1 MIRARWNLLVGFR
14 IFTDRIDNPND
25 KQIVCEPFYGS
36 ASYIIV
42 FSIKYR
48 TELKRD

>member
-1 MIRARWNLLVGFR
+1 MIRVRCKLSAGFR
-14 IFTDRIDNPND
+14 ILTDRIDNPND
-25 KQIVCEPFYGS
+25 KEIVCEPFYGS

-42 FSIKYR
+42 FSIKYK

>member
-1 MIRARWNLLVGFR
+1 MIRARWKLLVGFKR
-14 IFTDRIDNPND
+14 LVDRIDNPND
-25 KQIVCEPFYGS
+25 KEIVCEPFYGS

-48 TELKRD
+48 TKLKRD

>member
-1 MIRARWNLLVGFR
+1 MIRAKWKLLVGFR
-14 IFTDRIDNPND
+14 RLVDRIDNPND
-25 KQIVCEPFYGS
+25 KEIVCEPFYGF

-48 TELKRD
+48 T